1 MFFIL
6 MDVGSGEWFN
16 DILLWLLE
24 QANKGMTLVLS
35 LLPDS
40 PFLDFQYNIPENLN
54 SIMHLFF
61 WVFPAHEIIVHYAA
75 ILSILL
81 IYYVLRIVMNWL
93 KMIGS

>member
-1 MFFIL
+1 MFYTFL
-6 MDVGSGEWFN
+6 DVGLGTWLEN
-16 DILLWLLE
+16 IMLWLLE

-40 PFLDFQYNIPENLN
+40 PFLRFQYNVPENLN

-61 WVFPAHEIIVHYAA
+61 WVFPAHEIILHYAA
-75 ILSILL
+75 ILSIFL